1 MKEFARLT
9 LQFPEI
15 SNRLESLLSKEIAIV
30 PSGSS
35 FVVNSIKQQPKNYLP
50 HHNVMAQARFQ
61 FLPIS
66 LKNEELQTN
75 VSL

>member
-1 MKEFARLT
+1 MKEFARIT

-15 SNRLESLLSKEIAIV
+15 SHRLESVLSKEIAIV

-35 FVVNSIKQQPKNYLP
+35 FVIDSIKQQPKNYLP
-50 HHNVMAQARFQ
+50 HHNVLAQAKFQ
-61 FLPIS
+61 FLPLS
-66 LKNEELQTN
+66 LKTEELQTN